1 MGKGSSKGHTP
12 REAKDNLKSTQ
23 LLSVIDAIS
32 EGPIEGPVDG
42 LKSVLLNSTPVLD
55 TEGNTNISG
64 VTVVFRAGEQEQTPP
79 EGFESSGS
87 ETVLGTEVKYDT
99 PITRAITSANIDRLR
114 FTFGVQALVETTS
127 KGDRNPSE
135 VRLLVQ
141 IQRNGGW
148 VTEKD
153 ITIKGKTTSQYLASV
168 VVGNLPPRPFNI
180 RMRRMTPD
188 STTDQLQNKT
198 LWSSYTEIIDVK
210 QCYPNTALVGVQ
222 VDSEQFGSQ
231 QVSRNYHLRG
241 RILQV
246 PSNYNPQTRQYSG
259 IWDGTFKPA
268 YSNNMAWC
276 LWDMLTHPRYGMGKR
291 LGAADVDKWAL
302 YVIGQYCDQS
312 VPDGFGGTEPRI
324 TCNAY
329 LTTQRKAWDVLS
341 DFCSAMRCM
350 PVWNGQTLTFVQDR
364 PSDKVWTYNRSNV
377 VMPDDGAPFRYSF
390 SALKDRHNAVEVNWI
405 DPDNGWETATELVE
419 DTRAIARYG
428 RNVTKMDAFGCT
440 SRGQAHRAGL
450 WLIKTELLET
460 QTVDF
465 SVGAEGLR
473 HVPGDV
479 IEICDDD
486 YAGISIGG
494 RVLAVNSQTRT
505 LTLDREITLPSSG
518 TTLISLVDGSGN
530 PVSVEVQ
537 SVTDGVKV
545 KVSRVPDGVAGY
557 SVWGL
562 KLPTLRQRLFRC
574 VSIRENDD
582 GTYAIT
588 AVQHVPEKEAIVD
601 NGAHF
606 DGDQS
611 GTVNGVTPPAVQH
624 LTAEVTADSGEY
636 QVLARWDTPKVVKGV
651 SFLLRLTVAADD
663 GSERL
668 VSTARTTETTYRF
681 TQLALGNYRLTVRAV
696 NAWGQQGDPASV
708 SFRIAAPAAPS
719 RIELT
724 PGYFQITATPH
735 LAVYDPTVQ
744 FEFWFSEKR
753 ITNTAQVEKSARY
766 LGTGSQWTVHGSRI
780 KPGTDFWFYVRSVN
794 LVGKSAFVEASGQP
808 SNDGEGYLE
817 IFRGLIDETLLG
829 QALKERIDASALRTE
844 VTQLEED
851 IRQRMDT
858 DIAEV
863 TRKIGKAENSLTQ
876 LVAKKNEDQTLAIA
890 QVSQKVDRVSSEISQ
905 TVSQGQS
912 ENARQIAQVRQ
923 YVDKK
928 GSEITSTTDKK
939 LGDQAVTIQ
948 QIQRVQSDTRNEL
961 NAMYMLKV
969 QKTKNGIPYVAGIGA
984 GIEDVDG
991 QTLSSILLQADRIAM
1006 ITPEN
1011 GNTTPLFVAQGNQL
1025 FMNDV
1030 FLKRLFAVSI
1040 TSSGNP
1046 PTFSLTPDGRLT
1058 ARNADISGAITANT
1072 GTLNNVTINENCVIR
1087 GKLSANQ
1094 IEGDL
1099 VKTVGKAFPRD
1110 SRAPKRWPSGT
1121 ITVRVYDDQPFN
1133 RQIVIP
1139 AVAFSGARHERENSD
1154 TYSSCRLIVKK
1165 NGAEIYNRTAMDNTL
1180 VYSGVID
1187 MPAGRGDMTLE
1198 FSVSAWWVN
1207 GWYPTASISDLLVV
1221 VMKKATA
1228 GITIS

>member
-55 TEGNTNISG
+55 SEGNTNISG

-99 PITRAITSANIDRLR
+99 PITRTITSANIDRLR
-114 FTFGVQALVETTS
+114 LTFGVQALVETTS

-168 VVGNLPPRPFNI
+168 VVDNLPPRPFSV

-259 IWDGTFKPA
+259 IWDGTLKPA

-390 SALKDRHNAVEVNWI
+390 SALKDRHNVVEVNWI
-405 DPDNGWETATELVE
+405 DPNNGWETATELVE
-419 DTRAIARYG
+419 DTQAIARYG

-494 RVLAVNSQTRT
+494 RMLAVNSQTRT

-518 TTLISLVDGSGN
+518 TTLISLVDGKGN

-537 SVTDGVKV
+537 SVTDAVKV
-545 KVSRVPDGVAGY
+545 KVSRVPDGVAEY

-624 LTAEVTADSGEY
+624 LTTEILAEEGQY
-636 QVLARWDTPKVVKGV
+636 QARARWDTPRVVKGV
-651 SFLLRLTVAADD
+651 NFSLRLTVKAEDNSD
-663 GSERL
+663 RL
-668 VSTARTTETTYRF
+668 ASSLTLTETEHTFRNLTPGRY
-681 TQLALGNYRLTVRAV
+681 TLTVRAV
-696 NAWGQQGDPASV
+696 NTRGQQGDPASTDF
-708 SFRIAAPAAPS
+708 SIAAPAVPS
-719 RIELT
+719 YVELT
-724 PGYFQITATPH
+724 PGYFQITATPRQ
-735 LAVYDPTVQ
+735 AVYDPTVQ
-744 FEFWFSEKR
+744 YEFWFTDTQIADIR
-753 ITNTAQVEKSARY
+753 LVETDARY
-766 LGTGSQWTVHGSRI
+766 LGTALYWIAASATI
-780 KPGTDFWFYVRSVN
+780 KPGKDYFFYIRAVN
-794 LVGKSAFVEASGQP
+794 QVGKSAFVEATGQA
-808 SNDGEGYLE
+808 SNDAAGYLD
-817 IFRGLIDETLLG
+817 LIKGQITESHLGKELLEKVELTEDNASRLDEFS
-829 QALKERIDASALRTE
+829 KEWQDANGKWN
-844 VTQLEED
+844 V
-851 IRQRMDT
+851 MWG
-858 DIAEV
+858 V
-863 TRKIGKAENSLTQ
+863 KIE
-876 LVAKKNEDQTLAIA
+876 QT
-890 QVSQKVDRVSSEISQ
+890 
-905 TVSQGQS
+905 
-912 ENARQIAQVRQ
+912 
-923 YVDKK
+923 
-928 GSEITSTTDKK
+928 
-939 LGDQAVTIQ
+939 GDG
-948 QIQRVQSDTRNEL
+948 RH
-961 NAMYMLKV
+961 
-969 QKTKNGIPYVAGIGA
+969 YVAGLGLSM
-984 GIEDVDG
+984 EDTPDG
-991 QTLSSILLQADRIAM
+991 KASQFLVAADRIAF
-1006 ITPEN
+1006 INPQN
-1011 GNTTPLFVAQGNQL
+1011 GNQTPGFVMQGDQI
-1025 FMNDV
+1025 FMNEA
-1030 FLKRLFAVSI
+1030 FLKYLSAPTI
-1040 TSSGNP
+1040 TSGGNP
-1046 PTFSLTPDGRLT
+1046 PAFSLTPDGRLS
-1058 ARNADISGAITANT
+1058 AKNADISGHINAISGA
-1072 GTLNNVTINENCVIR
+1072 LNNVVIAEDCTIQGTLRAERI
-1087 GKLSANQ
+1087 L
-1094 IEGDL
+1094 GDI
-1099 VKTVGKAFPRD
+1099 VKAVGKEFPYFREP
-1110 SRAPKRWPSGT
+1110 ATGAKRYASGT
-1121 ITVRVYDDQPFN
+1121 LTVQIDDDQSFD
-1133 RQIVIP
+1133 RQIIIP
-1139 AVAFSGARHERENSD
+1139 PINFQGSYYGRSD
-1154 TYSSCRLIVKK
+1154 TWDTCTLEVRR
-1165 NGAEIYNRTAMDNTL
+1165 NGALI
-1180 VYSGVID
+1180 YSGTSSSIPESYGATLD
-1187 MPAGRGDMTLE
+1187 MPAGGGIVTLT
-1198 FSVSAWWVN
+1198 FSVSTRGN
-1207 GWYPTASISDLLVV
+1207 STGWPNSRISDLILMVV
-1221 VMKKATA
+1221 KKSTA
-1228 GITIS
+1228 GIRIS